1 VNRLILAAGTAL
13 AVAVITA
20 ARAANRRRERRAWLT
35 GVIGSLTEEEA
46 MELAPSLRKVSAS

>member
-35 GVIGSLTEEEA
+35 GVIASLTEEEA
-46 MELAPSLRKVSAS
+46 MELAPSLRKVAAS